1 MRGYQRGLLSAV
13 CACAMLS
20 QGPTVL
26 GQTGSPL
33 VPLVPGLTFVLA
45 AHDAPPP
52 GARPSISNIA
62 QGDYEMAVTVTGVG
76 AGGIDEMT
84 RFEALDENRKP
95 LNLTI
100 KRRVRAADL
109 ANARQQMLGFHTDDA
124 LELQGMTSLGPS
136 LAIVHDLRTTGKAN
150 YSVITF
156 AKLPVSTGTMTRVG
170 SATVPFPVL
179 LNGQRV
185 ELPAIRV
192 TGQLTYS
199 TNKVRSWEQY
209 IYDHPQHPIT
219 LRLAYGA
226 EGAAAG
232 APPAF
237 SREVVRIDF
246 PAPLA
251 IETTLGAQCHV
262 EAPGIYFDFN
272 RATLDPRSSRGL
284 TTIADVL
291 RKQPTWRLNIE
302 GHTDNIG
309 GDDYNQDLSTR
320 RAAAVKAALV
330 SDYAIAATR
339 LASAGFGER
348 RPVETNETIAGR
360 AHNRRVE
367 LVRDCTAK

>member
-1 MRGYQRGLLSAV
+1 MRGYQRGLLSAA
-13 CACAMLS
+13 CACAMLA
-20 QGPTVL
+20 QGPIVL
-26 GQTGSPL
+26 GQTSSPA
-33 VPLVPGLTFVLA
+33 VPLVPGLTIVLA

-52 GARPSISNIA
+52 GSRPSISNIA
-62 QGDYEMAVTVTGVG
+62 QGDYEMAVTITDVG
-76 AGGIDEMT
+76 ASGIDEMT
-84 RFEALDENRKP
+84 RIEAMDENRKP

-124 LELQGMTSLGPS
+124 LELPGMTSLGPS
-136 LAIVHDLRTTGKAN
+136 LAIVHDLRTTGRAN
-150 YSVITF
+150 YSVVPF
-156 AKLPVSTGTMTRVG
+156 AKLPVSTGILTRIG

-226 EGAAAG
+226 EGAATG
-232 APPAF
+232 ATPAF

-251 IETTLGAQCHV
+251 IEATLVAQCHV

-291 RKQPTWRLNIE
+291 RKQPAWRLKIE

-309 GDDYNQDLSTR
+309 GDAYNQDLSTR
-320 RAAAVKAALV
+320 RAEAVKAALV
-330 SDYAIAATR
+330 SDYAIAPGR
-339 LASAGFGER
+339 LTSAGFGEQ

-367 LVRDCTAK
+367 LVRDCAAK